1 MDHSPQKLPE
11 GQMVRRMKMAKQKP
25 VADLSFEEASSEL
38 EAIVATLENEQKSLE
53 DSMALFERGQALIK
67 HCSALLDKAELRVK
81 QLTGSDL
88 LDFKD
93 E

>member
-1 MDHSPQKLPE
+1 
-11 GQMVRRMKMAKQKP
+11 MAKQKA

-38 EAIVATLENEQKSLE
+38 EGIVATLENEQKSLE

-67 HCSALLDKAELRVK
+67 HCSSLLEKAELKVK
-81 QLTGSDL
+81 QLTGDGIS
-88 LDFKD
+88 DFKD

>member
-1 MDHSPQKLPE
+1 
-11 GQMVRRMKMAKQKP
+11 MAKQKS

-38 EAIVATLENEQKSLE
+38 EALVASLESEQKTLE

-67 HCSALLDKAELRVK
+67 HCSDLLEKAELKVK
-81 QLTGSDL
+81 QLTGDGLS
-88 LDFKD
+88 DFKD

>member
-1 MDHSPQKLPE
+1 
-11 GQMVRRMKMAKQKP
+11 MAKQKS

-38 EAIVATLENEQKSLE
+38 EALVASLESEQKSLE

-67 HCSALLDKAELRVK
+67 HCSDLLEKAELKVK
-81 QLTGSDL
+81 QLTGDGLS
-88 LDFKD
+88 DFKD

>member
-1 MDHSPQKLPE
+1 
-11 GQMVRRMKMAKQKP
+11 MAKQKS

-38 EAIVATLENEQKSLE
+38 EALVASLESEQKTLD

-67 HCSALLDKAELRVK
+67 HCSDLLEKAELKVK
-81 QLTGSDL
+81 QLTGDGLSE
-88 LDFKD
+88 FED

>member
-1 MDHSPQKLPE
+1 
-11 GQMVRRMKMAKQKP
+11 MAKRKS

-38 EAIVATLENEQKSLE
+38 EALVASLESEQKSLE

-67 HCSALLDKAELRVK
+67 HCSDLLEKAELKVK
-81 QLTGSDL
+81 QLTGDGLS
-88 LDFKD
+88 DFKD

>member
-1 MDHSPQKLPE
+1 
-11 GQMVRRMKMAKQKP
+11 MAKQKS

-38 EAIVATLENEQKSLE
+38 ETLVATLESEQKSLE

-67 HCSALLDKAELRVK
+67 RCSELLEKAELKVK
-81 QLTGSDL
+81 QLTGDGLSE
-88 LDFKD
+88 FED